1 MQDFTI
7 CIILKKIVM
16 DKDMYY
22 WTYWKKRE
30 KNDQDTSKNFNE

>member
-16 DKDMYY
+16 DKDTYF
-22 WTYWKKRE
+22 WTYLKKNE
-30 KNDQDTSKNFNE
+30 KKDQDTSKNFNE